1 VKLKAVSLVKDH
13 VVKIIQGCFTLQREL
28 MERVEAVE
36 GERSH
41 GSIKRSRKPAGAQNL
56 SALMDDP
63 VRPTVTEVDS
73 DVMNSGCVENAE
85 VSRTGGWKRTRSTA
99 VPQLDTKTETLK
111 GNRSEKKAIPN
122 L

>member
-1 VKLKAVSLVKDH
+1 MN
-13 VVKIIQGCFTLQREL
+13 G
-28 MERVEAVE
+28 
-36 GERSH
+36 
-41 GSIKRSRKPAGAQNL
+41 
-56 SALMDDP
+56 P
-63 VRPTVTEVDS
+63 VRPTVTEVDG
-73 DVMNSGCVENAE
+73 DIMDFGCVEDAE